1 MLERILIGGTGGQG
15 IVTVGK
21 LLARAAIDAYP
32 FVTFFPSYGA
42 EVRGGTSSC
51 QVILSTAEISS
62 PLAERFDT
70 VLAMNQQSAGRFIGS
85 MEPRGLAVANT
96 TLCRFCRLDRRFA
109 GIEATK
115 IAEQLGNPRAANLV
129 MLGAMLARKP
139 VVAPARMEGTIRS
152 SFAGLAKPLISMN
165 LQAFYWGMCI

>member
-62 PLAERFDT
+62 PLSERFDT
-70 VLAMNQQSAGRFIGS
+70 VLAMNQQSA
-85 MEPRGLAVANT
+85 
-96 TLCRFCRLDRRFA
+96 RR
-109 GIEATK
+109 
-115 IAEQLGNPRAANLV
+115 
-129 MLGAMLARKP
+129 
-139 VVAPARMEGTIRS
+139 
-152 SFAGLAKPLISMN
+152 
-165 LQAFYWGMCI
+165 